1 MHMNTIEGTELNR
14 SILDTL
20 RASGDALK
28 RLGASGIGIEE
39 VEKIVSDV
47 EHQVDAASEITRVI
61 HSANVSGSINSMGYD
76 VATDEELEAEL
87 NALLISP
94 QEGDVDGYLDLINAP
109 KVPSG
114 LSQLKSGGGNNGTEL
129 RSRTNTSP
137 AGAVIMADSKNENND
152 DDDDDN
158 HMAAE
163 FADKSVGVIGGGSG
177 AYARMLNVASSA
189 H

>member
-1 MHMNTIEGTELNR
+1 MNTIEGTELNR

-87 NALLISP
+87 DALLISP
-94 QEGDVDGYLDLINAP
+94 QEGDVDGYLDLINNAP

-114 LSQLKSGGGNNGTEL
+114 LSQLKSIGGGSGTEL

-137 AGAVIMADSKNENND
+137 AGAVIMTDSKNDD

-158 HMAAE
+158 HMAAAE
-163 FADKSVGVIGGGSG
+163 FADKAVSVIGGGSG
-177 AYARMLNVASSA
+177 TYARMLNVAASA